1 MGRRCCL
8 SRLPTAARSA
18 SRLGFAQLGSFTR
31 KHHSGVVVWDLDGR
45 YKIPPLLSQLFASA
59 GRDGF
64 VYMIENAKHPKK
76 TKSL

>member
-1 MGRRCCL
+1 M
-8 SRLPTAARSA
+8 
-18 SRLGFAQLGSFTR
+18 
-31 KHHSGVVVWDLDGR
+31 WDLDGR

-59 GRDGF
+59 GRDAF